1 MKYMTLGM
9 NVRRARPPSMKVH
22 RSEFWR
28 SSAALKGSGE
38 VFFLDILFFHR
49 MSVMAMISAAI
60 AQELFRNIDAKH
72 ANIAT
77 TAAIAAA
84 RKPGVVRSVSASVNR
99 PPVSV
104 GRRNRS
110 LAFSA
115 ANSFSSC
122 DTRRS

>member
-1 MKYMTLGM
+1 MKYMITWNERPQGTPTEYESAQKRILE
-9 NVRRARPPSMKVH
+9 VFSRA
-22 RSEFWR
+22 EGEWR
-28 SSAALKGSGE
+28 S
-38 VFFLDILFFHR
+38 VFPDILFHR

-60 AQELFRNIDAKH
+60 AQEPFRNNDAKH